1 MKRWLV
7 LVLVLAVL
15 LAGCGKK
22 EQPLTA
28 LMSVQNMVRHLAIGD
43 VQTALNPVNLE
54 HAEEGIVEKLEGYVA
69 LIGSREVLRV
79 DCVDYE
85 RSEERA
91 YGGLGEE
98 ITYYEI
104 WLENEE
110 FLYAICVDVQ
120 GEDYCGIVEFAIY
133 EECPW

>member
-1 MKRWLV
+1 MKRIAL
-7 LVLVLAVL
+7 LLMLLAVL
-15 LAGCGKK
+15 LAGCQEK
-22 EQPLTA
+22 EQPLSA
-28 LMSVQNMVRHLAIGD
+28 LMPVQNMVRHLAIGD
-43 VQTALNPVNLE
+43 VQTALGPVNVE
-54 HAEEGIVEKLEGYVA
+54 HAEEGIAEKLESYVDM
-69 LIGSREVLRV
+69 IGGREVLRV

-104 WLENEE
+104 WLEDEK
-110 FLYAICVDVQ
+110 FLYAVCVDVQ
-120 GEDYCGIVEFAIY
+120 GEDYCGIVEFTIY